1 MEDKKEQNEQTQ
13 KDYDTVLDEQTGKSY
28 KLIPEKAWDVIA
40 ATCSILYLVIVLVIF
55 TCLLFA
61 VWSKQSFIQESNPN
75 AAIYLLMIYAAI
87 GGALGGVVN
96 GIRSFIIWHAERQ
109 AFGRRYVWKYITQPL
124 LGVVLAAI
132 VYALIRSGFVVFGG
146 GLPPADNF
154 TNQALMAFAIGALA
168 GYGCLKVFKW
178 LDGHVNRLFKVISS
192 VEIKVPDLK
201 GKTQQEAK
209 AALEE
214 ANLKLGGVSKEPD
227 ADPTVV
233 DKVIRQNPPAGSMRA
248 KGAAV
253 DITIAT
259 GQ

>member
-1 MEDKKEQNEQTQ
+1 MEEKKDQDEQKEN
-13 KDYDTVLDEQTGKSY
+13 DYETVMDEQTGKTY
-28 KLIPEKAWDVIA
+28 KLVPEKTWDIFIA
-40 ATCSILYLVIVLVIF
+40 TFSILYLVVMLVIF

-61 VWSKQSFIQESNPN
+61 VWAEHSLRESNPE
-75 AAIYLLMIYAAI
+75 AAVYLLMAYAAI

-146 GLPPADNF
+146 ELTPADNF
-154 TNQALMAFAIGALA
+154 TNQALVAFAVGALA
-168 GYGCLKVFKW
+168 GYGSHKVFKW
-178 LDGHVNRLFKVISS
+178 LDGHVNRIFKVTSS
-192 VEIKVPDLK
+192 VEVKVPELK
-201 GKTQQEAK
+201 GKTLQEAR

-214 ANLKLGGVSKEPD
+214 ADLKLGEVSKEVS
-227 ADPTVV
+227 ADTAVL
-233 DKVIRQNPPAGSMRA
+233 DKVIRQNPPAGSMTV

-259 GQ
+259 R